1 MYYQNYEDYM
11 RTVLGYP
18 VKRREEYIPLEQNYS
33 FETRLANAK
42 ELENCYPEIYRVVNP
57 IVCEVCNKYNGN
69 YTRENIDIMVDEV
82 YKRVNLNN
90 EINIKINLDNRIDNR
105 TQEKEINRNSN
116 LKANTNINC
125 NRVIEDNSKRNAE
138 NENNRQ
144 IRPNNN
150 PFLNDL
156 IRILILNQILGGGGF
171 LPGRPPRPRPPVRPP
186 IPPVR
191 PPFPGGPRQLITEEK
206 MYNDYF
212 KF

>member
-18 VKRREEYIPLEQNYS
+18 VERREEYIPLEQNYS
-33 FETRLANAK
+33 FETRLTNAK
-42 ELENCYPEIYRVVNP
+42 ELEACYPEIYKVINP
-57 IVCEVCNKYNGN
+57 IVCEVCNNYNGN
-69 YTRENIDIMVDEV
+69 YTRENIDLMVNEV

-116 LKANTNINC
+116 IKANTNINY
-125 NRVIEDNSKRNAE
+125 NRVSEEKTKRNTE
-138 NENNRQ
+138 SENNRQ
-144 IRPNNN
+144 IRPNN

-156 IRILILNQILGGGGF
+156 IRILILNQILGGGSF
-171 LPGRPPRPRPPVRPP
+171 FPQRPPRPRPPVRPP
-186 IPPVR
+186 MPPIR
-191 PPFPGGPRQLITEEK
+191 PPFPGGSRQLITEEK

-212 KF
+212 

>member
-18 VKRREEYIPLEQNYS
+18 VERREEYIPLEQNYS

-69 YTRENIDIMVDEV
+69 YTRENIDVMVDEV

-138 NENNRQ
+138 RVKEQAKEYEHSFERELSYM
-144 IRPNNN
+144 IVH
-150 PFLNDL
+150 
-156 IRILILNQILGGGGF
+156 GF
-171 LPGRPPRPRPPVRPP
+171 YHIMGYDH
-186 IPPVR
+186 I
-191 PPFPGGPRQLITEEK
+191 EEK
-206 MYNDYF
+206 DKQIMRP
-212 KF
+212 KEEAVLTILKQTR

>member
-18 VKRREEYIPLEQNYS
+18 IERKEEYIPLEQNYS
-33 FETRLANAK
+33 FETTRLANSK
-42 ELENCYPEIYRVVNP
+42 ELEKCYPEIYRVVNP

-69 YTRENIDIMVDEV
+69 YTRENIDVMVDEV

-105 TQEKEINRNSN
+105 AQEREMNRNSN
-116 LKANTNINC
+116 LKPNVNC
-125 NRVIEDNSKRNAE
+125 NRVIEDSTKRNVE
-138 NENNRQ
+138 SESNRQ
-144 IRPNNN
+144 IRQNN

-156 IRILILNQILGGGGF
+156 IKILILNQILGGGF
-171 LPGRPPRPRPPVRPP
+171 FPQRPPHPRPPVRPP
-186 IPPVR
+186 ISPIR